1 LLGIVET
8 SPNWF
13 VGASVCN
20 GDVTRR
26 SLAIVQDST
35 GERLKCVDV
44 ALAKG
49 LRARR
54 KNLENPK
61 YFSTLQ
67 QGKHQDRADP
77 QLAAGEWIHSGVNLG
92 VAT

>member
-1 LLGIVET
+1 MLGIVET

-35 GERLKCVDV
+35 GERFKRVDV
-44 ALAKG
+44 ALAES

-54 KNLENPK
+54 KDFENPK
-61 YFSTLQ
+61 YFPALQ
-67 QGKHQDRADP
+67 QGEDQDGAN
-77 QLAAGEWIHSGVNLG
+77 A
-92 VAT
+92 